1 MSQPLLEQIVIV
13 GPGLIGGSLGMA
25 IRAEGL
31 ARRVVG
37 VCRRQSSLDAA
48 VEAGAVDEGTLAP
61 LAAVPD
67 ADLIVLATGVG
78 KIPEQAAAAI
88 PHMKPG
94 GILTDVGS
102 VKGSICR
109 AIEASLAEPSNP
121 GVRFVGGHPLAGS
134 EQRGISAARKG
145 LFRGACCILT
155 QTENTDRKALSTVRA
170 LWERVGCRV
179 RVLPPDVHDRLVAEM
194 SHLPHAAAACLV
206 NDISDE
212 ALDLA
217 ATGFMDTTRVAA
229 GDPELWRDICMANRE
244 ALSAALRALATGL
257 ENFARELDAGNA
269 DDVAARLARAK
280 KRRDARQEQ

>member
-1 MSQPLLEQIVIV
+1 MSQPLLEHVVIV

-37 VCRRQSSLDAA
+37 VGHRQSSLDAA
-48 VEAGAVDEGTLAP
+48 VEAGAVDEGTLDL

-67 ADLIVLATGVG
+67 ADMVVLATGVG
-78 KIPEQAAAAI
+78 KIPEQAAAII
-88 PHMKPG
+88 PRMKPG

-109 AIEASLAEPSNP
+109 VIEASLAEPSNL

-134 EQRGISAARKG
+134 EQRGIRAARRG

-155 QTENTDRKALSTVRA
+155 PTGNIDRDALSTVRR
-170 LWERVGCRV
+170 LWEGVGCRV
-179 RVLPPDVHDRLVAEM
+179 RVLPPNVHDRLVAEV
-194 SHLPHAAAACLV
+194 SHLPHAVAACLV
-206 NDISDE
+206 NNISDE

-244 ALSAALRALATGL
+244 ALSAALRALATRL
-257 ENFARELDAGNA
+257 ENLARELDAGNA
-269 DDVAARLARAK
+269 DNIAEQLARAK
-280 KRRDARQEQ
+280 KRREACQEQ